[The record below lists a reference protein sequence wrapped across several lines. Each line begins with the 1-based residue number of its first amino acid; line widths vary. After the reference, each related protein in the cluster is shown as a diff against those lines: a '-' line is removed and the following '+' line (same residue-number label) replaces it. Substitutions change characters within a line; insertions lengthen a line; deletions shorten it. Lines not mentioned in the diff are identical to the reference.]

1 MKRSN
6 WKQTIFTALSWS
18 MDPSDP
24 WVSKSFDTVD
34 DNDDVDTVFTWSN
47 VNCPRILA
55 RVK

>member
-6 WKQTIFTALSWS
+6 WKQTVFTALSWS
-18 MDPSDP
+18 IDPSDP

-34 DNDDVDTVFTWSN
+34 DDDDDDIVFTWSN